1 MLKEEN
7 LSFKKIYF
15 LGTENVTNKVIQW
28 QKFLPSDDNKT

>member
-7 LSFKKIYF
+7 LSFKNNLF

-28 QKFLPSDDNKT
+28 QKFLPSDDNTT